1 MASDVAF
8 RPARRDDARDIAAL
22 FRISSEG
29 VADYVWTT
37 LQDDYPGLSLPEIG
51 ERRYRRENTDFSY
64 QNCLMAE
71 ADGAVVGMMHSYAM
85 PDALEPLPDDFD
97 PVLRPM
103 AELEIPGSLYISGL
117 ALRPDFRNRGVGTE
131 LLGRALGRARELG
144 LGQVSL
150 LVFEANQGAVR
161 LYERHGFREVGRRT
175 LVPHPLIHCTGD
187 VLLFV
192 TDTR

>member
-1 MASDVAF
+1 MANVTF
-8 RPARRDDARDIAAL
+8 RPARKEDAREIAEL
-22 FRISSEG
+22 FQISSEG

-37 LQDDYPGLSLPEIG
+37 LQDDYPGLSLIEIG
-51 ERRYRRENTDFSY
+51 DRRYRRENTDFSY
-64 QNCLMAE
+64 QNCLMVE

-85 PDALEPLPDDFD
+85 PDSVDPVPDDFD

-117 ALRPDFRNRGVGTE
+117 ALRPDFRNRGVGTR
-131 LLGRALGRARELG
+131 LLDRARQRARELG
-144 LGQVSL
+144 LGQISL
-150 LVFEANQGAVR
+150 LVFEANEGGVR
-161 LYERHGFREVGRRT
+161 LYRRHGYREVGRRA

-192 TDTR
+192 TDVK